1 MAEFWDSLNHDMAV
15 RSLMGE
21 WRKNGAIP
29 ISAEQAFYRA
39 IYGVNELHRENQEL
53 RLSLQEET
61 EKRELLQ
68 NQVHL
73 LWDKVNRKG

>member
-15 RSLMGE
+15 RALIEE
-21 WRKNGAIP
+21 WRKYGANP

-39 IYGVNELHRENQEL
+39 IYGVNELHRENREL
-53 RLSLQEET
+53 RRLLQGET